1 MTTIHALVL
10 AAGAASRF
18 GSPKGLAHY
27 RGRPLIRQV
36 VESVQ
41 AAFNTLSNA
50 DTVTVILGSEFE
62 RLRDALSDCNVRI
75 VINPEWQRGLS
86 SSIHVGIRALPS
98 STSAVL
104 MALADQVLVRV
115 DDYRRLIEAAIANP
129 DSPIAARY
137 AEAIGV
143 PAVFPARYFTRLC
156 TLEGDRGAGSLLLAD
171 ERVVAIDIPNAA
183 FDIDTPEQLAKVNQ
197 GR

>member
-41 AAFNTLSNA
+41 AAFNPLSNA

-62 RLRDALSDCNVRI
+62 RLRDTLSGCNVRI

-86 SSIHVGIRALPS
+86 SSIRVGIRALPS